1 MAIPFIVVWA
11 AGRCGG
17 RRHRR
22 RSYQNPNMPRDTTIR
37 VSQAER
43 DDVEEAAYQ
52 LCGTN
57 EVPYGKVVSLLIENA
72 PDVDV

>member
-1 MAIPFIVVWA
+1 MA
-11 AGRCGG
+11 RE
-17 RRHRR
+17 
-22 RSYQNPNMPRDTTIR
+22 TTIR